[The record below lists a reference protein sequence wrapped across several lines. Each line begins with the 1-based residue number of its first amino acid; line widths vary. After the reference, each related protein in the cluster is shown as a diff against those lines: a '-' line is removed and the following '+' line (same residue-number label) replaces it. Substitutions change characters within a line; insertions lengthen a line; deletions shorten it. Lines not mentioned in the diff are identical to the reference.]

1 MKVGDLVRHLNF
13 RKVGLVID
21 VYQFAR
27 NDYVVVR
34 FMDGRTPACNVTNL
48 EVINGSETNK

>member
-34 FMDGRTPACNVTNL
+34 FMDGRTPACNVANL
-48 EVINGSETNK
+48 EIINGSATDG

>member
-21 VYQFAR
+21 VYQLAR

-34 FMDGRTPACNVTNL
+34 FTDGRTPACNIKNL
-48 EVINGSETNK
+48 EIINGSETNK

>member
-21 VYQFAR
+21 VYQLAH

-34 FMDGRTPACNVTNL
+34 FMDGRTPACNVANL

>member
-21 VYQFAR
+21 VYQVAT
-27 NDYVVVR
+27 NNYVVVQ
-34 FMDGRTPACNVTNL
+34 FMDGRTPACNIKNL
-48 EVINGSETNK
+48 EIINASR

>member
-21 VYQFAR
+21 VYQVAT
-27 NDYVVVR
+27 NNYVVVR
-34 FMDGRTPACNVTNL
+34 FMDGRTPACNIKNL
-48 EVINGSETNK
+48 EIINGSTTDG

>member
-13 RKVGLVID
+13 RKVGLVIN
-21 VYQFAR
+21 VYQVAK

-34 FMDGRTPACNVTNL
+34 FMDGRTPACNVANL
-48 EVINGSETNK
+48 AIINGSATDG

>member
-13 RKVGLVID
+13 RKVGIVID
-21 VYQFAR
+21 AYQVSEL
-27 NDYVVVR
+27 DYVVVR
-34 FMDGRTPACNVTNL
+34 FMDGRTPACNVANL

>member
-1 MKVGDLVRHLNF
+1 MKIGDLVRHLNF

-21 VYQFAR
+21 VYQLAH

-34 FMDGRTPACNVTNL
+34 FMDGRTPACNVANL

>member
-21 VYQFAR
+21 VYQLAR

-34 FMDGRTPACNVTNL
+34 FMDGTTPACNVANL